1 MKKVLLVVLAT
12 SCFWACQPSSETT
25 NETASSTESIDETAA
40 VNAAVETLRVALIDP
55 TSENLAAIALP
66 ELTYGHSTGTIED
79 YATFSDVLLTGK
91 NDYKN
96 YDISEQ
102 VVTVVGQTAWVRH
115 IMDATVGII
124 NEDGTPGEVVPHLN
138 VLTVWVKKDGVW
150 KLLARQAVKV

>member
-1 MKKVLLVVLAT
+1 MKRKSLLLFIA
-12 SCFWACQPSSETT
+12 SCFWACQPTADSANETT
-25 NETASSTESIDETAA
+25 MSMESTDEISA
-40 VNAAVETLRVALIDP
+40 VNAAVETLRMALIDP
-55 TSENLAAIALP
+55 TSEKLAAIALP

-102 VVTVVGQTAWVRH
+102 VVIVVGQTAWVRH

-138 VLTVWVKKDGVW
+138 VLTVWVKKDGAW

>member
-1 MKKVLLVVLAT
+1 MSKISLFVLTLT
-12 SCFWACQPSSETT
+12 FCWACNTSPETSEQTSDNS
-25 NETASSTESIDETAA
+25 NETDA
-40 VNAAVETLRVALIDP
+40 VNQAVETLRLALIDP

-138 VLTVWVKKDGVW
+138 VLTVWVNRDGVW